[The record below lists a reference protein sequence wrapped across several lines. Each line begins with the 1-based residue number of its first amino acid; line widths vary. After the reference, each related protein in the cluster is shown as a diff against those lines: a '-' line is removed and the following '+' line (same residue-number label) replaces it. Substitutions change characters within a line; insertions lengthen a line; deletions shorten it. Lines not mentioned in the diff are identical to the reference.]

1 MVRNSGGTE
10 NAIRIMPHD
19 VSTRWNS
26 TYNMLCFAIEYQ
38 AVLNTITGECDMK
51 LREYE
56 LTAAEWA
63 IAIQLRDLLKVFEFI
78 L

>member
-1 MVRNSGGTE
+1 
-10 NAIRIMPHD
+10 
-19 VSTRWNS
+19 
-26 TYNMLCFAIEYQ
+26 MLCFAIEYQ
-38 AVLNTITGECDMK
+38 AALNTITGERVMK

>member
-1 MVRNSGGTE
+1 
-10 NAIRIMPHD
+10 MPCD

-26 TYNMLCFAIEYQ
+26 TYDMLCFAIEYQ
-38 AVLNTITGECDMK
+38 AALDTITGERDMK

-56 LTAAEWA
+56 LTAAEWV

>member
-10 NAIRIMPHD
+10 NAIRIMPRN
-19 VSTRWNS
+19 VSTHWNS
-26 TYNMLCFAIEYQ
+26 MYDMLCFAIEYQ
-38 AVLNTITGECDMK
+38 AVLDTITGERDMK

-63 IAIQLRDLLKVFEFI
+63 ITIQLRDLLKVFEFI